1 MKNLRNNLDWWVKFI
16 ISLIACLVIDWAA
29 SQFLGTAL
37 WALII
42 EFFLTCLLLL
52 IAIILADLA
61 SAPLTLRPKIGYTGP
76 NS

>member
-1 MKNLRNNLDWWVKFI
+1 MKNLRNNLDWWVKFT

-52 IAIILADLA
+52 IAIILADTWHQ
-61 SAPLTLRPKIGYTGP
+61 PR
-76 NS
+76 